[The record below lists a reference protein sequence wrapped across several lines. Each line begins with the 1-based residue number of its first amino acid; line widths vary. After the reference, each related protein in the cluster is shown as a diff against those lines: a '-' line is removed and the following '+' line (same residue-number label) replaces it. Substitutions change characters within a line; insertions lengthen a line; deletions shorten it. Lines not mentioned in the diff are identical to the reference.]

1 MDANGKVGC
10 NLLKWAAV
18 IYEQLVNQATIATS
32 PGTPW
37 VPHSQRKCWLSSPW
51 YVFKEPKRGCAK
63 GTANDKQNKC
73 SIGFVRKDCSNKWLH
88 LHCKET
94 SLAVYV
100 CQCITCCPTLVF
112 QHFLNTNI
120 YLLFPAPAQLLL
132 FASAPPKKNAE
143 SSCSP
148 QVATHHL
155 FHEEWKHNALELG
168 HVDDLSSPNLR
179 RLRLTKTAEG
189 TPPKPTTLGFFA
201 K

>member
-73 SIGFVRKDCSNKWLH
+73 SIGF
-88 LHCKET
+88 CKEG
-94 SLAVYV
+94 
-100 CQCITCCPTLVF
+100 
-112 QHFLNTNI
+112 
-120 YLLFPAPAQLLL
+120 LFKQMVAPAL
-132 FASAPPKKNAE
+132 
-143 SSCSP
+143 
-148 QVATHHL
+148 
-155 FHEEWKHNALELG
+155 
-168 HVDDLSSPNLR
+168 
-179 RLRLTKTAEG
+179 
-189 TPPKPTTLGFFA
+189 
-201 K
+201 